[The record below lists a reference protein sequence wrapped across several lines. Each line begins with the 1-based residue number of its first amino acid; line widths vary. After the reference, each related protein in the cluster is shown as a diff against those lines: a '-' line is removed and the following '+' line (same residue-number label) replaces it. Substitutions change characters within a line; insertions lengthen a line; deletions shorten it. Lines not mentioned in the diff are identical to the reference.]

1 MRLQIN
7 AKDTGFSSI
16 QDVVIANLYD
26 NRFIIPLN
34 FEMLDRMMPYYQS
47 GLRNRLCYRIMSND
61 YNQVIILPSPPAKPD
76 TTYKISDISLEYE
89 IVTQL
94 DLAKCFASEYESM
107 ALSYS
112 YDGIIRDRQ
121 ILVNKLDKMW
131 NWLFNMPC
139 KSLKG
144 ISILFKVEQPYA

>member
-1 MRLQIN
+1 MRCGHCQLIRQ
-7 AKDTGFSSI
+7 
-16 QDVVIANLYD
+16 QV
-26 NRFIIPLN
+26 IIPLD

-47 GLRNRLCYRIMSND
+47 GLRNRLCYRIMFSD
-61 YNQVIILPSPPAKPD
+61 YNQVIILPGPPAKPD
-76 TTYKISDISLEYE
+76 ITYKISDISLEYE
-89 IVTQL
+89 IITQL
-94 DLAKCFASEYESM
+94 GLAKCFASEYENM
-107 ALSYS
+107 ALSYL